1 MKTIIQKLNTVR
13 GITVMELLI
22 TVVIIGI
29 VSAMAVPRM
38 QTAYERMGFKGS
50 VRELT
55 STLRMARSMAI
66 SKKGQYGIY
75 FDPTAMTVTLFEDLV
90 NTSTPDF
97 VTGDSVIRIDTLPPE
112 FSTLSTDVVNNVFV
126 FRSNGSASFAGTGN
140 IISLAT
146 TNNMVAISQ
155 TNILASTGRVSTDLW
170 VY

>member
-1 MKTIIQKLNTVR
+1 MKTINHKLNTVR
-13 GITVMELLI
+13 GITIMELLI

-55 STLRMARSMAI
+55 SSLRMARSMAI
-66 SKKGQYGIY
+66 SKKSQYGIY
-75 FDPTAMTVTLFEDLV
+75 LDPTAMTVTLFEDLV
-90 NTSTPDF
+90 NTSSPDF
-97 VTGDSVIRIDTLPPE
+97 VVGDSVIKIDTLPPE
-112 FSTLSTDVVNNVFV
+112 FSSLVTDFSNNVIL
-126 FRSNGSASFAGTGN
+126 FRSNGSASFTGNGN

-146 TNNMVAISQ
+146 TSNMVAISQ
-155 TNILASTGRVSTDLW
+155 TNILASTGRVSTDFW